1 MKLWIGARLDSDIN
15 DVFRVLRNEI
25 ESSIN
30 QHIEYVDYGDGVKC
44 WDLVLVIFSEGGNEY
59 FRFKKKTK
67 ETDIQL
73 CIDYEEFKNG
83 NSLKKQSLIYDALLN
98 SIDIMQDKSIKDLDF
113 VLLKKDILKLRNK
126 KLG

>member
-1 MKLWIGARLDSDIN
+1 M
-15 DVFRVLRNEI
+15 
-25 ESSIN
+25 
-30 QHIEYVDYGDGVKC
+30 KC